1 VTAGTPSSPR
11 SPLPESQVCRGS
23 RFWALAGESSDDEE
37 DSPSSPVSPHRALS
51 PRSGPSLVTFGDF
64 LAPVWNQVSSG
75 VGGVG
80 RARSG
85 RKFAPGGHR
94 SRFGGKLDL
103 ESRSRSFQGARRAPV
118 VVEGSGLGARTSPP
132 SDGGDKVL
140 GVDRVSAQRWDPR
153 ALPAAEAQDASRDL
167 EVGVG
172 PLGQFPPWWT
182 LCVSPS
188 APTFPPGH

>member
-1 VTAGTPSSPR
+1 MIADTPSLPR

-23 RFWALAGESSDDEE
+23 RFWALAGESSDDED
-37 DSPSSPVSPHRALS
+37 DSPLPPVSPPWALS

-80 RARSG
+80 RACSG

-94 SRFGGKLDL
+94 SCFGGKADL
-103 ESRSRSFQGARRAPV
+103 GSRSRSFQGARRAPV
-118 VVEGSGLGARTSPP
+118 VVEGSGVGARTSPP
-132 SDGGDKVL
+132 SGGGAQVR
-140 GVDRVSAQRWDPR
+140 GEDRASARRRDPR
-153 ALPAAEAQDASRDL
+153 ASPASEAQEASRDP

-172 PLGQFPPWWT
+172 PSGQFPP
-182 LCVSPS
+182 
-188 APTFPPGH
+188 